1 MKPEEPDHLLNA
13 VLDDGPAFREAILRQ
28 TLALARTRR
37 RNRFA
42 RRALA
47 VCAILIGAI
56 GWLLPPPTAPESKPV
71 PASASTLRIIHT
83 APLASVEM
91 VRPASTRVE
100 TINTTRGPIA
110 VLKSRPDSIV
120 RIATGTSAPIIRY
133 LDDRQLLAAFPGEHP
148 ILIAPGTRE
157 ARLVFR

>member
-13 VLDDGPAFREAILRQ
+13 VLDDGPAFRETSLRQ

-37 RNRFA
+37 RKRFA
-42 RRALA
+42 TRALA

-56 GWLLPPPTAPESKPV
+56 AWLLPRPTAPESKPA
-71 PASASTLRIIHT
+71 PASASTLRIVHT
-83 APLASVEM
+83 APLASAGM
-91 VRPASTRVE
+91 VRPAGARVE
-100 TINTTRGPIA
+100 IVNTASAPIA
-110 VLKSRPDSIV
+110 VLKSHPDSV
-120 RIATGTSAPIIRY
+120 ARITSGTSAPMIRY

-148 ILIAPGTRE
+148 ILIAPGTPE